1 MEVQVVF
8 SQQIRRFS
16 RWLRSDIALTTE
28 SGCAHAVPHC
38 ADGASRG
45 DDRQSLARKRTRHIT
60 VEAMEPR
67 LAMTADPIWVGGV
80 YVEEDV
86 GSDQHG
92 DAFHITFKGGAAG
105 TEMTRLVIDGD
116 LNTPG
121 FGLGDLFFDTL
132 DSGLGADH
140 SYGFQIVKLETANPN
155 ATVQATVEDG
165 STKLILDFTNFQA
178 GDVLVFSIDVDEV
191 QSYDPNETDLA
202 ILNSGFDPITSGV
215 EFQNSIFKAEFI
227 APNYENVSGQ
237 NKFLNRYDPVLEP
250 SGLPLPADDFNG
262 KRDRSAGT
270 AVKLQQ
276 VPKPISL
283 AGIVYVDNN
292 YSLTL
297 DSGEV
302 RLANVQLELFQQIG
316 GSFVSTGF
324 KTTTNSQGEYS
335 FGTDLKLQPGIFQV
349 REVQPAGYLSVG
361 ATKGVLNGP
370 SAGGAVV
377 GQLVTGNPDWL
388 TQIEIPLGDQHA
400 TQLNFAEAQPASIA
414 GRVTVVR
421 NGFDCEDANATE
433 EPIANVTVE
442 LRDDKN
448 AVVATTKTDANGN
461 YRFDNL
467 RAGNYTVREL
477 TPPGYLEGDAHVG
490 TISSR
495 IVGQQVNGSQIS
507 LIQINGGNQG
517 VNYDFCELLPSDVS
531 GHVYVDRNN
540 NGLRDGGENPIVGVT
555 LILWNSSGTEIG
567 RTTTDNT
574 GFYKFDNLVPGT
586 YRITEQQPSGYLPG
600 KAAAGTINSKKVGS
614 TDPTG
619 DVIAEVAIPSGVHGV
634 DYDFG
639 EILPGSIAGR
649 VIVDTNGNCIID
661 AIGEK
666 PLAGVK
672 VELLD
677 TLGGVVQTTFTDSS
691 GNYRFD
697 NLIPGVFTVRE
708 TQPGGYFQGGQYA
721 GSGGGDDDTQDLISQ
736 IVVNPGDA
744 LVDYLF
750 CEIPPAELSGYVF
763 VDRDADCL
771 FDSGEQPIAG
781 TTVTLYDGAGNVV
794 GTATTDA
801 NGRYHF
807 GNLRP
812 GTYTVREQQPA
823 GYLQGGQKAGS
834 AGGNDTLTDAI
845 SAIPVG
851 AGQTLT
857 DYNFCEVLPASIQGQ
872 VFVDLDFD
880 CLRDPEE
887 KPLSGVKIEL
897 LNVNGQ
903 IVATTFTDADGQ
915 YSFLGLQP
923 GTYSVRETQPTGYF
937 QGGTVAPATGGD
949 VSIDDL
955 IARLVLGSGDAIR
968 EANFCEVPPARIS
981 GYVFQDGAP
990 IVTSDIDAVDLNT
1003 VRDGHRTGDDKP
1015 IGQVRLQLRTVA
1027 GVPIDSSNAMQGVYT
1042 TQYIEV
1048 LTDANGY
1055 FEFNGL
1061 RAGAYN
1067 IYQLQPDGYYDGIDT
1082 PGSTGGFGVNKG
1094 QQTTA
1099 PQYEVLMQSLT
1110 MDASTDPHFDGLLL
1124 VSVEPNQ
1131 HSFEN
1136 NFSEVV
1142 AVAPPPPEPPKP
1154 PTPPAPPPEN
1164 PQPPLTRPTV
1174 NPETFVAAP
1183 PLYWRATPWSPEEP
1197 LIGYGHQTP
1206 PTWHLSIINA
1216 GTPRGRH
1223 AGQDVSESEIAEHA
1237 ELLDVYAWEVQG
1249 MQNER
1254 WTIVSRSMNKSFVDA
1269 SPANRTSFN
1278 VPGGKPVAGDF
1289 NGDGFDELAYFK
1301 DGEWFVDLNGNGV
1314 WDDGD
1319 IWLKMGEK
1327 GDQPVAGDWDGDGK
1341 DDVGIFGRKWAG
1353 DDRALA
1359 AEPGLPDPE
1368 NRRRVKPKNVPPR
1381 AEEAPEEPRLM
1392 KQGRERGKGRADL
1405 IDHVFRF
1412 GSDKDIAVT
1421 GDFNGDG
1428 ISSIGIFNEGQWKLD
1443 VDGDGRFTIGTDKQL
1458 QFGDTGDQPIV
1469 GDFDGDGID
1478 EVGIVRGRQIII
1490 DANGNGRI
1498 DATDQVF
1505 MMDEVGTVIA
1515 GDFDGD
1521 GRDEPALLS
1530 PQGERKLEARRR

>member
-1 MEVQVVF
+1 MVF
-8 SQQIRRFS
+8 SQQLRRFS
-16 RWLRSDIALTTE
+16 RWLRNDVALA
-28 SGCAHAVPHC
+28 SGTRCAQPMPHS
-38 ADGASRG
+38 ALSVSRF
-45 DDRQSLARKRTRHIT
+45 DEREPLARKRSRHIT
-60 VEAMEPR
+60 VESMEPR

-105 TEMTRLVIDGD
+105 TQLSRLVIDGD
-116 LNTPG
+116 LNAPG
-121 FGLGDLFFDTL
+121 FSLGDLFFDTL

-140 SYGFQIVKLETANPN
+140 SYGFEIVKLETANAN
-155 ATVQATVEDG
+155 ATVKATVEDG
-165 STKLILDFTNFQA
+165 STRLILDFTNFQA

-215 EFQNSIFKAEFI
+215 EFQNSLFKAEFI
-227 APNYENVSGQ
+227 APHYEDVVGQ
-237 NKFLNRYDPVLEP
+237 NKFLNRYDPVMAP
-250 SGLPLPADDFNG
+250 TGLPLPDDNFGG

-270 AVKLQQ
+270 AVQLQQ

-302 RLANVQLELFQQIG
+302 RLANVELELFQQVNG
-316 GSFVSTGF
+316 AFVSTGF
-324 KTTTNSQGEYS
+324 KTSTNAQGEYS
-335 FGTDLKLQPGIFQV
+335 FGTNLKLMPGIYQV
-349 REVQPAGYLSVG
+349 RETQPGGYLSVG
-361 ATKGVLNGP
+361 ATTGVIT
-370 SAGGAVV
+370 GGATV
-377 GQLVTGNPDWL
+377 GQIVAGNPDWL

-400 TQLNFAEAQPASIA
+400 VQLNFAEAQPASIS

-421 NGFDCEDANATE
+421 NGFDCDDPNAIE
-433 EPIANVTVE
+433 EPLANVTVE
-442 LRDDKN
+442 LRDSSN
-448 AVVATTKTDANGN
+448 TVVATTKTDANGD

-467 RAGNYTVREL
+467 RAGNYTVREI
-477 TPPGYLEGDAHVG
+477 TPTGYLEGDAHVG
-490 TISSR
+490 TISNR

-517 VNYDFCELLPSDVS
+517 VNYDFCELIPSDIS

-540 NGLRDGGENPIVGVT
+540 NGVRENGENPIAGVM
-555 LILWNSSGTEIG
+555 LILWTESATEIG
-567 RTTTDNT
+567 RTVTDSN
-574 GFYKFDNLVPGT
+574 GFYKFDGLVPGI
-586 YRITEQQPSGYLPG
+586 YRITEQQPAGYLPG
-600 KAAAGTINSKKVGS
+600 KAAAGTINSRKAGT

-619 DVIAEVAIPSGVHGV
+619 NVIAQVSVPSGVSGI

-639 EILPGSIAGR
+639 EILPGWIAGR

-666 PLAGVK
+666 PLSGVRI
-672 VELLD
+672 ELLD
-677 TLGGVVQTTFTDSS
+677 ATGSVLQTTFTDSN

-697 NLIPGVFTVRE
+697 NLIPGVFSVRE
-708 TQPGGYFQGGQYA
+708 SQPAGYFHGGQYA
-721 GSGGGDDDTQDLISQ
+721 GSGGGNDDTQDLISQ
-736 IVVNPGDA
+736 IVVNPGDG

-750 CEIPPAELSGYVF
+750 CEIPPAELSGFVF

-781 TTVTLYDGAGNVV
+781 TTVTLYDVSGNAIA
-794 GTATTDA
+794 TATTDA

-807 GNLRP
+807 GNLRL

-834 AGGNDTLTDAI
+834 AGGNDSLTDAI

-880 CLRDPEE
+880 CLRDAEE
-887 KPLSGVKIEL
+887 QPLAGVKVELLSG
-897 LNVNGQ
+897 NGQ
-903 IVATTFTDADGQ
+903 VIATTFTDANGQ
-915 YSFLGLQP
+915 YSFAGLQP
-923 GTYSVRETQPTGYF
+923 GTYSVRESQPAGYF
-937 QGGTVAPATGGD
+937 QGGTIAPATGGD

-955 IARLVLGSGDAIR
+955 IANLVLGSGDTIR
-968 EANFCEVPPARIS
+968 DANFCEVPPAKIS

-990 IVTSDIDAVDLNT
+990 IVTSDINSVDLNT
-1003 VRDGHRTGDDKP
+1003 VRDGTRTSDDRP
-1015 IGQVRLQLRTVA
+1015 IGQVRLQLRTIA
-1027 GVPIDSSNAMQGVYT
+1027 GMPIDSSNAMSGVYT
-1042 TQYIEV
+1042 TQFIEV

-1061 RAGAYN
+1061 RAGSYN
-1067 IYQLQPDGYYDGIDT
+1067 IYQLQPGGYYDGIDT

-1094 QQTTA
+1094 QQNTS
-1099 PQYEVLMQSLT
+1099 PQFDALMLSLT
-1110 MDASTDPHFDGLLL
+1110 TDASTDPHFDGLLL

-1131 HSFEN
+1131 HSLEN
-1136 NFSEVV
+1136 NFSEVLTTE
-1142 AVAPPPPEPPKP
+1142 PPKPPEPPEPPK
-1154 PTPPAPPPEN
+1154 PAPPPEN
-1164 PQPPLTRPTV
+1164 PQTPLVRPIV
-1174 NPETFVAAP
+1174 NPETFLAAP
-1183 PLYWRATPWSPEEP
+1183 PLYWRAMPWSPEEP

-1206 PTWHLSIINA
+1206 PTWHLSVINA
-1216 GTPRGRH
+1216 GTPRGRR
-1223 AGQDVSESEIAEHA
+1223 AGQAVTEAEIADKA
-1237 ELLDVYAWEVQG
+1237 ELLDVYAWEVKG
-1249 MQNER
+1249 MENER
-1254 WTIVSRSMNKSFVDA
+1254 WTIVSTAMAKSITNS

-1289 NGDGFDELAYFK
+1289 NGDGFDELAFYK
-1301 DGEWFVDLNGNGV
+1301 DGEWFVDLNGNGM

-1353 DDRALA
+1353 DERALA

-1381 AEEAPEEPRLM
+1381 MEEAPDEPRLM
-1392 KQGRERGKGRADL
+1392 KQGKARGQGRADL

-1428 ISSIGIFNEGQWKLD
+1428 ISSIGVFKEGNWKLD
-1443 VDGDGRFTIGTDKQL
+1443 VDGDGRFIAGTDKQL

-1478 EVGIVRGRQIII
+1478 EVGVIRGRQVII
-1490 DANGNGRI
+1490 DSNGNGRI

-1505 MMDEVGTVIA
+1505 MMDDVGTIIA

-1530 PQGERKLEARRR
+1530 ADGERHILEARRR

>member
-1 MEVQVVF
+1 
-8 SQQIRRFS
+8 
-16 RWLRSDIALTTE
+16 
-28 SGCAHAVPHC
+28 
-38 ADGASRG
+38 
-45 DDRQSLARKRTRHIT
+45 
-60 VEAMEPR
+60 
-67 LAMTADPIWVGGV
+67 MTADPIWVGGV

-105 TEMTRLVIDGD
+105 TQLSRLVIDGD
-116 LNTPG
+116 LNAPG
-121 FGLGDLFFDTL
+121 FSLGDLFFDTL

-165 STKLILDFTNFQA
+165 STRLVLDFTNFQA

-202 ILNSGFDPITSGV
+202 ILNAGFDPITSGV
-215 EFQNSIFKAEFI
+215 EFQNSLFKAEFI
-227 APNYENVSGQ
+227 APHYEDVTGQ

-270 AVKLQQ
+270 VVKLQQ

-297 DSGEV
+297 DSGEA
-302 RLANVQLELFQQIG
+302 RLANVQLELFQQING
-316 GSFVSTGF
+316 TFVSTGF
-324 KTTTNSQGEYS
+324 KTTTNAQGEYS
-335 FGTDLKLQPGIFQV
+335 FGTNLKLMPGIYQV
-349 REVQPAGYLSVG
+349 RETQPAGFLSVG
-361 ATKGVLNGP
+361 ATKGVLT
-370 SAGGAVV
+370 GGTPV
-377 GQLVTGNPDWL
+377 GEIVAGNPDWL
-388 TQIEIPLGDQHA
+388 TRIEIPLGDQHA

-421 NGFDCEDANATE
+421 NGFDCDDPNAVE
-433 EPIANVTVE
+433 EPLANVTVE

-467 RAGNYTVREL
+467 RAGTYTVREI

-490 TISSR
+490 TISNR
-495 IVGQQVNGSQIS
+495 VVGQQVNGSQIS
-507 LIQINGGNQG
+507 LVQINGGNQA

-540 NGLRDGGENPIVGVT
+540 NGLRDGGESPIAGVI
-555 LILWNSSGTEIG
+555 LILWNESGSEVG
-567 RTTTDNT
+567 RTTTDSD
-574 GFYKFDNLVPGT
+574 GYYKFDNLVPGI
-586 YRITEQQPSGYLPG
+586 YRITEQQPTGFLPG
-600 KAAAGTINSKKVGS
+600 KAAAGTINNKKVGA
-614 TDPTG
+614 TDATG
-619 DVIAEVAIPSGVHGV
+619 NVIAQVAVPSGVSGF

-639 EILPGSIAGR
+639 EILPGWIAGR
-649 VIVDTNGNCIID
+649 VIVDTNGNCVID

-666 PLAGVK
+666 PLSGVRI
-672 VELLD
+672 ELLD
-677 TLGGVVQTTFTDSS
+677 ATGSVVQTTFTDGN

-697 NLIPGVFTVRE
+697 NLVPGVFAVRE
-708 TQPGGYFQGGQYA
+708 TQPANYFHGGQHA
-721 GSGGGDDDTQDLISQ
+721 GSGGGDDDTDDLISQ
-736 IVVNPGDA
+736 IVVNPGDG

-750 CEIPPAELSGYVF
+750 CEIPPADLSGFVF

-771 FDSGEQPIAG
+771 FDTGEQPIAG
-781 TTVTLYDGAGNVV
+781 TTVTLHDSAGNLL
-794 GTATTDA
+794 ATTTTDS

-857 DYNFCEVLPASIQGQ
+857 DYNFCEVVPASIQGQ

-880 CLRDPEE
+880 CLRDADEQ
-887 KPLSGVKIEL
+887 PLAGVKVEL
-897 LNVNGQ
+897 LNASGQ
-903 IVATTFTDADGQ
+903 VLSTTFTDANGQ
-915 YSFLGLQP
+915 YSFAGLRP
-923 GTYSVRETQPTGYF
+923 GTYSVRETQPDGYF
-937 QGGTVAPATGGD
+937 QGGTIAPATGGD

-955 IARLVLGSGDAIR
+955 ISQLVLGSGDQIR
-968 EANFCEVPPARIS
+968 EANFCEVPPAKIS

-990 IVTSDIDAVDLNT
+990 IVTSDINSVDLNS
-1003 VRDGHRTGDDKP
+1003 VRDGQRTSDDRP
-1015 IGQVRLQLRTVA
+1015 IGQVRLQLRTIA
-1027 GVPIDSSNAMQGVYT
+1027 GMPIDSSRALSGTYS

-1067 IYQLQPDGYYDGIDT
+1067 IYQMQPDGFFDGLDT
-1082 PGSTGGFGVNKG
+1082 PGSTGGFSVNKG
-1094 QQTTA
+1094 QQSTE
-1099 PQYEVLMQSLT
+1099 PQFQVLMQSLT

-1124 VSVEPNQ
+1124 ISVEPNQ

-1142 AVAPPPPEPPKP
+1142 TTEPPKPPEPPKP
-1154 PTPPAPPPEN
+1154 APPPAN
-1164 PQPPLTRPTV
+1164 PPTPLIRPNV
-1174 NPETFVAAP
+1174 NPETFMAAP
-1183 PLYWRATPWSPEEP
+1183 PLYWRAMPWSPEEP
-1197 LIGYGHQTP
+1197 LIGYGHQSP
-1206 PTWHLSIINA
+1206 PTWHLSVINA
-1216 GTPRGRH
+1216 GTPRGQRG
-1223 AGQDVSESEIAEHA
+1223 GQPLSEAEIAEQA

-1254 WTIVSRSMNKSFVDA
+1254 WTIVSTNMPRS
-1269 SPANRTSFN
+1269 SPLNRTSFD

-1289 NGDGFDELAYFK
+1289 NGDGFDELAFFK
-1301 DGEWFVDLNGNGV
+1301 DGEWFVDLNGNGM
-1314 WDDGD
+1314 WDEGD

-1359 AEPGLPDPE
+1359 AEPGLPDPD
-1368 NRRRVKPKNVPPR
+1368 NRRRVKAKNVPPR
-1381 AEEAPEEPRLM
+1381 VEEAPEEPRLM
-1392 KQGRERGKGRADL
+1392 KHGKQRGRGRADL

-1412 GSDKDIAVT
+1412 GSDKDIAIT

-1428 ISSIGIFNEGQWKLD
+1428 ISSIGVFNEGQWKLD
-1443 VDGDGRFTIGTDKQL
+1443 VDGDGRFTVGTDKQY

-1478 EVGIVRGRQIII
+1478 EVGIVRGRQVII
-1490 DANGNGRI
+1490 DGNGNGRI

-1505 MMDEVGTVIA
+1505 MMDEVGNVIA

-1530 PQGERKLEARRR
+1530 SEGQQRTLEARKRL

>member
-8 SQQIRRFS
+8 SQQLRRFS
-16 RWLRSDIALTTE
+16 RWLRNDVAQASRTRSAKTN
-28 SGCAHAVPHC
+28 PHC
-38 ADGASRG
+38 AALANRA
-45 DDRQSLARKRTRHIT
+45 DDRSALQRKRSRHSML
-60 VEAMEPR
+60 ESMEPR
-67 LAMTADPIWVGGV
+67 WAMTADPIWVGGV

-92 DAFHITFKGGAAG
+92 DSFHITFKGGADG
-105 TEMTRLVIDGD
+105 TQLSRLIIDGD

-121 FGLGDLFFDTL
+121 FSLGDLFFDTL

-155 ATVQATVEDG
+155 ATVKATVADG
-165 STKLILDFTNFQA
+165 STKLVLDFTNFQA

-215 EFQNSIFKAEFI
+215 EFQNSMFKAEFI
-227 APNYENVSGQ
+227 APGFEDVTGQ
-237 NKFLNRYDPVLEP
+237 NKFLNRYDPVLAP
-250 SGLPLPADDFNG
+250 SALPLPADDFNG

-297 DSGEV
+297 DSGEA
-302 RLANVQLELFQQIG
+302 RLSNVELELFQEVN

-324 KTTTNSQGEYS
+324 KTTTNTQGEYS
-335 FGTDLKLQPGIFQV
+335 FGTNLKLLPGVYQV
-349 REVQPAGYLSVG
+349 RETQPVGYLSVG
-361 ATKGVLNGP
+361 ATKGVLTNGTP
-370 SAGGAVV
+370 V
-377 GQLVTGNPDWL
+377 GQIVAGNPDWL
-388 TQIEIPLGDQHA
+388 TQIEIPLGGNHA

-421 NGFDCEDANATE
+421 NGFDCDDVNAVE
-433 EPIANVTVE
+433 EPLANVTVE

-448 AVVATTKTDANGN
+448 AIVATTKTDANGN

-467 RAGNYTVREL
+467 RAGNYTVHEL
-477 TPPGYLEGDAHVG
+477 TPAGYLEGDAHVG
-490 TISSR
+490 TISAR

-507 LIQINGGNQG
+507 LIQIVGGNQG
-517 VNYDFCELLPSDVS
+517 INYDFCELLPSDIS

-540 NGLRDGGENPIVGVT
+540 NGVRDGAETPIAGVT
-555 LILWNSSGTEIG
+555 LILWNDSGTEIG
-567 RTTTDNT
+567 RTKTDSN
-574 GFYKFDNLVPGT
+574 GYYKFDNVIPGK
-586 YRITEQQPSGYLPG
+586 YRITEEQPAGYLPG
-600 KAAAGTINSKKVGS
+600 KAAAGTIGSKTVGT
-614 TDPTG
+614 TDATG
-619 DVIAEVAIPSGVHGV
+619 NVIAQVAVPSGVHGI

-639 EILPGSIAGR
+639 EILPGWIAGR
-649 VIVDTNGNCIID
+649 VIVDTNGNCVID

-666 PLAGVK
+666 PLSGVRI
-672 VELLD
+672 ELLD
-677 TLGGVVQTTFTDSS
+677 ATGSVVQTTFTDSN

-697 NLIPGVFTVRE
+697 NLIPGVFAVRE
-708 TQPGGYFQGGQYA
+708 TQPAGYFQGGQYA

-736 IVVNPGDA
+736 IVVNPGDG

-750 CEIPPAELSGYVF
+750 CEIPPADLSGFVF

-781 TTVTLYDGAGNVV
+781 ATVTLYDVTGNAVA
-794 GTATTDA
+794 TATTDA

-812 GTYTVREQQPA
+812 GTYTVRETQPA

-834 AGGNDTLTDAI
+834 AGGNDSLTDAI
-845 SAIPVG
+845 SSIPVG

-880 CLRDPEE
+880 CLRDAEE
-887 KPLSGVKIEL
+887 KPLSGVKVEL
-897 LNVNGQ
+897 LDGTGRV
-903 IVATTFTDADGQ
+903 VATTFTDANGQ
-915 YSFLGLQP
+915 YGFGGLQP
-923 GTYSVRETQPTGYF
+923 GTYSVRETQPNGYF
-937 QGGTVAPATGGD
+937 QGGSMAPSTGGD
-949 VSIDDL
+949 VSIEDL
-955 IARLVLGSGDAIR
+955 ISGLVLGSGDQIR
-968 EANFCEVPPARIS
+968 EANFCEVPPAKIS

-990 IVTSDIDAVDLNT
+990 IVTNDINSVNLNV
-1003 VRDGHRTGDDKP
+1003 VRDGTHTSDDKP

-1027 GVPIDSSNAMQGVYT
+1027 GIPIDSSRALSGVYT

-1055 FEFNGL
+1055 FEFDGL

-1067 IYQLQPDGYYDGIDT
+1067 IYQMQPDGYYDGIDT

-1094 QQTTA
+1094 QQD
-1099 PQYEVLMQSLT
+1099 PDQQFEVLMQALT

-1124 VSVEPNQ
+1124 ISLDPNQ
-1131 HSFEN
+1131 HSVNN

-1142 AVAPPPPEPPKP
+1142 TVTPPEPPNP
-1154 PTPPAPPPEN
+1154 PPPPEN
-1164 PQPPLTRPTV
+1164 PQPPLVRPKVT
-1174 NPETFVAAP
+1174 PETFMVSP
-1183 PLYWRATPWSPEEP
+1183 PLLWRAMPWAPEEP

-1206 PTWHLSIINA
+1206 PTWHLSVINA
-1216 GTPRGRH
+1216 GTPRGRR
-1223 AGQDVSESEIAEHA
+1223 AGQAVSETEIAEHA

-1254 WTIVSRSMNKSFVDA
+1254 WTIVSTNMRKS
-1269 SPANRTSFN
+1269 SPINRTSFD
-1278 VPGGKPVAGDF
+1278 VPGGTPIAGDF

-1301 DGEWFVDLNGNGV
+1301 DGEWFLDLNGNGV

-1319 IWLKMGEK
+1319 IWLKMGQK
-1327 GDQPVAGDWDGDGK
+1327 GDQPVVGDWDGDGK

-1359 AEPGLPDPE
+1359 AEPGLPDPD
-1368 NRRRVKPKNVPPR
+1368 NRRRVKPKNVPPSI
-1381 AEEAPEEPRLM
+1381 EEAPEEPRLM
-1392 KQGRERGKGRADL
+1392 KHGKQRGAGRADL

-1428 ISSIGIFNEGQWKLD
+1428 ISSIGVFNEGQWKLD
-1443 VDGDGRFTIGTDKQL
+1443 IDGDGRFTVGTDRQAT
-1458 QFGDTGDQPIV
+1458 FGEAGDLPIV
-1469 GDFDGDGID
+1469 GDFDGDGLD
-1478 EVGIVRGRQIII
+1478 EIGIVRGRQVII
-1490 DANGNGRI
+1490 DTNSNGRL

-1505 MMDEVGTVIA
+1505 MMDDVGSTIA

-1521 GRDEPALLS
+1521 GKDEPAVLKAE
-1530 PQGERKLEARRR
+1530 GTRTTLEARRR